1 MKKWL
6 GAIIAACAVVFTVL
20 MLIFAYP
27 RNSMPSD
34 YTEAKNGVVYIE
46 AVIPGKEYPAS
57 GSGFAIGENGKPAQY
72 IVTNYHVVFN
82 EDTGEKASQ
91 VIVYFSAAANR
102 YMVPQIYR
110 YDKNRDIAILRL
122 PEPTDEVAP
131 LKLCRTKDTDKSKTF
146 YALGYPVRATAGTD
160 YDRYDKSEIV
170 TTSGMISKQTM
181 IDERDV
187 YMLDLEITPGNSG
200 GPLVNKDGE
209 VVGINTFN
217 ITDLNGSTSNYAVC
231 IDELFRVI
239 GSYDIPYVLSTDV
252 NIGGIIVL
260 AVIALV
266 DLAAAVFVL
275 LSLTGKKKPADGR
288 RNTPDRSVREKA
300 SANTEIN
307 RTVAVNDI
315 PGTVA
320 VSGSLVVITGIA
332 GACAGK
338 EYILKDKLIFGRD
351 SKRCNVVFPLD
362 AEGVSGMHC
371 QVSRAGSGVKLRDL
385 GSSYGTFVSGGLKV
399 SQNTEVEL
407 SDGDIFWLG
416 SEKMKFSVSIR

>member
-20 MLIFAYP
+20 MLVFAYS

-34 YTEAKNGVVYIE
+34 YTEAKNGVVFIY
-46 AVIPGKEYPAS
+46 AGFQDAAGT

-82 EDTGEKASQ
+82 KETGEKASQ

-102 YMVPQIYR
+102 YMVAQIYR
-110 YDKNRDIAILRL
+110 YDENRDIAILRL
-122 PEPTDEVAP
+122 PEPTDEVKP

-146 YALGYPVRATAGTD
+146 YALGYPARATAGTD

-181 IDERDV
+181 IKERDV
-187 YMLDLEITPGNSG
+187 YLLDLVITPGNSG

-209 VVGINTFN
+209 VVGINTFS
-217 ITDLNGSTSNYAVC
+217 ITDLEDSTSNYAVC

-275 LSLTGKKKPADGR
+275 LSLTGKRKPSDSR
-288 RNTPDRSVREKA
+288 RNTPDRSARESA
-300 SANTEIN
+300 STNGIN
-307 RTVAVNDI
+307 PTVAVNDI

-320 VSGSLVVITGIA
+320 VSGSFVVITGIA

-351 SKRCNVVFPLD
+351 SKHCNVVFPLD